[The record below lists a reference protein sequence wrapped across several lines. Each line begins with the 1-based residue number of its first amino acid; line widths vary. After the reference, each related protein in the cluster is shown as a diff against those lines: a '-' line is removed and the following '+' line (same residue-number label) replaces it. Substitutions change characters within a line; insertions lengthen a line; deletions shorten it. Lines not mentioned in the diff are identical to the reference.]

1 MTGSE
6 HFFLFFFPACKD
18 LNLVAKIG
26 RLRRRTGS
34 CDLQLTGRHLSRQV
48 SFWPKHTGGKKRD
61 TVGFDSFYFL
71 GATIRRWRVE
81 IACRDRRFPDI
92 FASVTIRSC
101 VNGRAITWHES
112 RYIEG
117 LFDDS
122 IRAYFLLMYS
132 RLKLHLFGIFFE
144 LFDICSSMI
153 FKKEREMGEW
163 SRFLNI
169 K

>member
-81 IACRDRRFPDI
+81 IACRDRYFRVCYDSQLRKWTCNYVARVAIHRRF
-92 FASVTIRSC
+92 IRWLDSC
-101 VNGRAITWHES
+101 LFPFDVFSFKITFIWH
-112 RYIEG
+112 
-117 LFDDS
+117 
-122 IRAYFLLMYS
+122 FLWTFWYL
-132 RLKLHLFGIFFE
+132 
-144 LFDICSSMI
+144 
-153 FKKEREMGEW
+153 
-163 SRFLNI
+163 
-169 K
+169 

>member
-6 HFFLFFFPACKD
+6 HFFFFSFFLFSFPACKD

-48 SFWPKHTGGKKRD
+48 SFWPKHGGKKRD

-122 IRAYFLLMYS
+122 IRAYFLLYS
-132 RLKLHLFGIFFE
+132 RLKIH
-144 LFDICSSMI
+144 
-153 FKKEREMGEW
+153 
-163 SRFLNI
+163 FLWTFWYWYL
-169 K
+169 